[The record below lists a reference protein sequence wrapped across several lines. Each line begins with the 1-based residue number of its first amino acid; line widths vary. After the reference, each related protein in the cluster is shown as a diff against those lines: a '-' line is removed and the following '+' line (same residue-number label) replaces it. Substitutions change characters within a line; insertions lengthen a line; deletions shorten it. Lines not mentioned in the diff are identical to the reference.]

1 MPVPFKI
8 KVTKDILELSKNC
21 GSKEL
26 EIEYSLFQLNDFYVE
41 VKYNG
46 GVNAI
51 TKITSFSTATKLEP
65 YLQNIKPPVEL
76 GANLTLT
83 FFIL

>member
-8 KVTKDILELSKNC
+8 KVTKDVFELSKSC
-21 GSKEL
+21 GSEEL

-46 GVNAI
+46 GINAI
-51 TKITSFSTATKLEP
+51 TKFTSFSTYTRLEP
-65 YLQNIKPPVEL
+65 YLDNIDISGVD
-76 GANLTLT
+76 N
-83 FFIL
+83 